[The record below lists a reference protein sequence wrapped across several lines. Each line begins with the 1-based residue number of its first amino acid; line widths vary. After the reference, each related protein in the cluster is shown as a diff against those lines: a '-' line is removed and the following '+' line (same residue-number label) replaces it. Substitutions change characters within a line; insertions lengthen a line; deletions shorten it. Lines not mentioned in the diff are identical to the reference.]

1 MDAAVLVRLGLMFG
15 SLSLMSVGGGTSV
28 IPQIHLDTVGNY
40 HWMTDAQFADVFS
53 LAQAAPG
60 PSMLIVTLIGYK
72 AAGIAGALI
81 ATCAMILPASVLMYA
96 ATRTWQK
103 SDGVAWHEAL
113 QTGLAPLSVGLIG
126 ATAVLMAQA
135 IDISGWP
142 LVLMLGATV
151 AMALT
156 KINPLILVALGG
168 TLSYFGVI

>member
-1 MDAAVLVRLGLMFG
+1 MDGSVLARLGLMFG
-15 SLSLMSVGGGTSV
+15 ALSLMSIGGGSSL

-40 HWMTDAQFADVFS
+40 HWMTDAEFAAVFS
-53 LAQAAPG
+53 IAQSAPG

-72 AAGIAGALI
+72 AAGILGAFI
-81 ATCAMILPASVLMYA
+81 ATCAMILPASILMYI

-103 SDGVAWHEAL
+103 ADGAAWHDAL
-113 QTGLAPLSVGLIG
+113 QTALAPLSVGLIV

-135 IDISGWP
+135 IDISGRP
-142 LVLMLGATV
+142 LAMMLAATV

-168 TLSYFGVI
+168 TLSYLGFV